1 MLASM
6 VVGSD
11 VTDSG
16 VVVDVDAQAENNME
30 IIINK

>member
-1 MLASM
+1 MLASR
-6 VVGSD
+6 VGSD

-16 VVVDVDAQAENNME
+16 VAVDVDAQAENNME

>member
-16 VVVDVDAQAENNME
+16 AVVDVDAQAENNME